1 MALTGSSESFGPSL
15 NRWGDK
21 MRRAY
26 CSYTAQ
32 PNTPETDKLP
42 EVPCIVDV
50 KLDNGSEEQVQIMA
64 AEPQAAIS
72 KVNGLNDETYNNL
85 KRVVSHEKSRSN

>member
-1 MALTGSSESFGPSL
+1 
-15 NRWGDK
+15 

-32 PNTPETDKLP
+32 PNTPETDKQL
-42 EVPCIVDV
+42 EVMCIVDV
-50 KLDNGSEEQVQIMA
+50 KLDNGSEEQVQVMA
-64 AEPQAAIS
+64 SDPGAAIS

>member
-1 MALTGSSESFGPSL
+1 
-15 NRWGDK
+15 

-32 PNTPETDKLP
+32 PNTPETDKQ
-42 EVPCIVDV
+42 
-50 KLDNGSEEQVQIMA
+50 G
-64 AEPQAAIS
+64 AAIS